1 MQTHNL
7 KRRTPNQTSQQVGRS
22 GTRGKTSGRGH
33 KGQKARAG
41 HRIRPEI
48 RDQIKKLPKLRGYN
62 FASIQSKPAV
72 VNLSLLEKNF
82 KDGDVV
88 SPIILLEKKL
98 IKRDGGKMPVVKIL
112 GTGEITKK
120 ITLENVVLSEIAK
133 QKFEKAGG
141 TIAE

>member
-7 KRRTPNQTSQQVGRS
+7 KRRTPNKDSQQVGRS

-33 KGQKARAG
+33 KGQKSRAG

-62 FASIQSKPAV
+62 FASIQNKPAV

-82 KDGDVV
+82 KEGDVV
-88 SPIILLEKKL
+88 SPIILLDKKL
-98 IKRDGGKMPVVKIL
+98 IKREGGKMPVVKIL

-120 ITLENVVLSEIAK
+120 ITLENVVFSDTAK

-141 TIAE
+141 TIVE